1 MNWKEQRE
9 NAYSDIILSDCLVD
23 EIQVDDNDII
33 LKFLKHGFV
42 IRDDK
47 DSHYYRTKS
56 AQIIVK
62 ECDID
67 NISIQLVNR
76 KRGVNRKEIQI
87 ITNIELQT
95 FLNNILTKRWSYE
108 IVEEYYSEL
117 GGLFIGQITESKK
130 SMWCYLRMQF
140 KNIVY
145 LWDEVDYEAP
155 FD

>member
-9 NAYSDIILSDCLVD
+9 NAYPDIILSDCLVD

-33 LKFLKHGFV
+33 IKFLKHGIV

-67 NISIQLVNR
+67 NISIQLVYR
-76 KRGVNRKEIQI
+76 KRGVNGKVIHI
-87 ITNIELQT
+87 IKDIELQM
-95 FLNNILTKRWSYE
+95 FSENIIK
-108 IVEEYYSEL
+108 
-117 GGLFIGQITESKK
+117 
-130 SMWCYLRMQF
+130 
-140 KNIVY
+140 
-145 LWDEVDYEAP
+145 
-155 FD
+155 

>member
-9 NAYSDIILSDCLVD
+9 NAYPDIILSDCLVD

-33 LKFLKHGFV
+33 LKFLEHGFV
-42 IRDDK
+42 IRGNE

-56 AQIIVK
+56 AQVIVK

-67 NISIQLVNR
+67 NISIQLVYR
-76 KRGVNRKEIQI
+76 KREVNGKVIHI
-87 ITNIELQT
+87 IKDIELQT
-95 FLNNILTKRWSYE
+95 FFNNTLSKRWSYE
-108 IVEEYYSEL
+108 ITEEYYSAL
-117 GGLFIGQITESKK
+117 GGLFIGKIRESKK
-130 SMWCYLRMQF
+130 SMWCYIKMQF

-145 LWDEVDYEAP
+145 MWDEVDYESP